1 MSSKTVRIVAL
12 VLAGLL
18 GFSAIFGAVLSVFM

>member
-1 MSSKTVRIVAL
+1 MSTKTVRIIAL

-18 GFSAIFGAVLSVFM
+18 GFSAIFGAILNIFM